1 MMTPVQKAFIE
12 DRRLAI
18 LRFLS
23 EDKGYA
29 LNTAMLQEALKA
41 IGHNVSRDE
50 VETQAAWLAEQGLV
64 EVEKV
69 GPVTVAR
76 LTERGLDCASGAACV
91 PGVKRPGP
99 R

>member
-1 MMTPVQKAFIE
+1 MNAVQQAFLE

-23 EDKGYA
+23 EDKGYS
-29 LNTAMLQEALKA
+29 LNTAMLQEALRA

-50 VETQAAWLAEQGLV
+50 VETQAAWLTEQGLV

-69 GPVTVAR
+69 GPVTVAK
-76 LTERGLDCASGAACV
+76 LTPRGLDCASGAACV